1 MIGGFIG
8 MKNDY
13 KPHPVSPDIPHIR
26 ISRDCTLE
34 RYTINVLT
42 GIDMCSGTFYSNIWC
57 APGKFDKNKD

>member
-13 KPHPVSPDIPHIR
+13 TPHPVSPDIPHIR

-42 GIDMCSGTFYSNIWC
+42 GIDMCSETFYSNI
-57 APGKFDKNKD
+57 